1 MAARKGRRGAGEGAI
16 YKDASGRWRATA
28 DLGRKDGKRQR
39 KYLSGR
45 TRAEVAEKLRK
56 LRRQQEDGVVVA
68 VTSGKK
74 PPTVGQWLTFWVE
87 HIAPARVRPSTLDG
101 YRSKVNHRLIPALGG
116 YKLEAL
122 QPETV
127 EAWRDELLAE
137 GLAAATVRQCFRI
150 LSRALKVA
158 VQRGK
163 VARNVC
169 ALVDAPSVQRDE
181 IQPLTAQQARQVLK
195 VAAGDV
201 NPARWSVALSL
212 GLRQGEALGLAWE
225 AVDLDRGTLTVRQAL
240 QRRPW
245 QHGCGD
251 EPCGKKRAGSC
262 PNRVGGGGLLLT
274 APKSRAGRRTIT
286 LPRPLVR
293 ALREQL
299 DRQQKAAEQAGDMW
313 KNEWNLVF
321 TRPNGR
327 PIDPAR
333 DWATWK
339 RLLEQAGVPHAR
351 LHDARHTAATL
362 LLAQGTPARVA
373 MEILGHSQISLTLD
387 TYSHV
392 VPEMQRDAADRIGQ
406 TLWDDDT
413 DSDDAAETEQPATD
427 DEDSDGSTSAA

>member
-1 MAARKGRRGAGEGAI
+1 MPARKGRRGAGEGAI
-16 YKDASGRWRATA
+16 YKDATGRWRAVV
-28 DLGRKDGKRQR
+28 DLGWKNGKRQR
-39 KYLSGR
+39 KYLSGQ

-56 LRRQQEDGVVVA
+56 VRRQQEDGVVVV

-74 PPTVGQWLTFWVE
+74 PLTVDQWLTFWVG

-101 YRSKVNHRLIPALGG
+101 YRSKVNHRIIPALGG

-122 QPETV
+122 QPENV

-137 GLAAATVRQCFRI
+137 GLAPATVRQCFRI

-169 ALVDAPSVQRDE
+169 ALVDAPSVERDE
-181 IQPLTAQQARQVLK
+181 IQALTAGQARQILK
-195 VAAGDV
+195 VAADDF

-212 GLRQGEALGLAWE
+212 GLRQGEALGLAWD
-225 AVDLDRGTLTVRQAL
+225 AVDLVRGTLAVRQAL

-245 QHGCGD
+245 RHGCG
-251 EPCGKKRAGSC
+251 ETPCGKKRAGSC
-262 PNRVGGGGLLLT
+262 PARVGGGLVLV

-286 LPRPLVR
+286 LPKPLIR
-293 ALREQL
+293 ALRAQR
-299 DRQQKAAEQAGDMW
+299 DRQQKAAEQAGDLW
-313 KNEWNLVF
+313 KNEGNLVF
-321 TRPNGR
+321 TQPNGR

-339 RLLEQAGVPHAR
+339 RLLELAGVPHAR

-392 VPEMQRDAADRIGQ
+392 VPELQRDAADRIGSA
-406 TLWDDDT
+406 LWGDDTGERDKNDEPVGDDDQ
-413 DSDDAAETEQPATD
+413 DEQR
-427 DEDSDGSTSAA
+427 S

>member
-16 YKDASGRWRATA
+16 YKSPDGRWRASV
-28 DLGRKDGKRQR
+28 DLGWRDGKRQR

-68 VTSGKK
+68 VTTGKK
-74 PPTVGQWLTFWVE
+74 PPTVGQWVTFWVE

-101 YRSKVNHRLIPALGG
+101 YRSKVNHRIIPALGG

-122 QPETV
+122 QPENV
-127 EAWRDELLAE
+127 ETWRDELLAE
-137 GLAAATVRQCFRI
+137 GLAPATVRQCFRI

-169 ALVDAPSVQRDE
+169 ALVDAPAVQRDE
-181 IQPLTAQQARQVLK
+181 IRPLTAQQARQILK
-195 VAAGDV
+195 VAADDV

-212 GLRQGEALGLAWE
+212 GLRQGEALGLAWD
-225 AVDLDRGTLTVRQAL
+225 AVDLVRGTIAVRQAL

-251 EPCGKKRAGSC
+251 TPCGKKRAGSC
-262 PNRVGGGGLLLT
+262 PSRVGGGGLVLV

-293 ALREQL
+293 ALRDQR
-299 DRQQKAAEQAGDMW
+299 DRQRKAAEHARDLW

-321 TRPNGR
+321 TQPNGC
-327 PIDPAR
+327 PLDPAR

-392 VPEMQRDAADRIGQ
+392 IPEMQRDAADGIGSVLWDPEDDGQ
-406 TLWDDDT
+406 T
-413 DSDDAAETEQPATD
+413 SD
-427 DEDSDGSTSAA
+427 